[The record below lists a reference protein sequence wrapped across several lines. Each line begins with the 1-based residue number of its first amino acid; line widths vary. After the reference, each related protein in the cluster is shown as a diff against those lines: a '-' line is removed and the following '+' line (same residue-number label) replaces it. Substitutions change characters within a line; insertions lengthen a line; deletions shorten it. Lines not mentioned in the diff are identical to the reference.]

1 MHLRAVCGHSVL
13 SSWQQSSPAG
23 AFQQHICAV
32 TVGREMVEQS
42 KDDSSTPNKAW
53 KQKAQ

>member
-1 MHLRAVCGHSVL
+1 MHLRAECGHSVL
-13 SSWQQSSPAG
+13 SSWQQSSTAG

-32 TVGREMVEQS
+32 TVGREMAEQS